1 MKPVGRLSLRLILI
15 TALVSLVVL
24 LGLTWLVGWG
34 FGVYTVRW
42 ATDLLFVFS
51 LCYTLF
57 GLTVWVG
64 RALRF
69 YTESGG
75 FRVQAYIM
83 ENDRLD
89 ISPRERAWWLLIHEN
104 QIFIGWVLAGLL
116 LMLLA
121 VLFGVVLNKQIPPDT
136 ILRFMIRGDLLR
148 LYPDRFR

>member
-1 MKPVGRLSLRLILI
+1 MKPVGRLSLRVILI
-15 TALVSLVVL
+15 SALFSMLIV
-24 LGLTWLVGWG
+24 LGLSWLFGWG

-42 ATDLLFVFS
+42 ATDLMFVFS
-51 LCYTLF
+51 LCHTLT
-57 GLTVWVG
+57 GLTIWVG

-75 FRVQAYIM
+75 FKVQAYVM

-89 ISPRERAWWLLIHEN
+89 ISPQERAWWLVIHEN
-104 QIFIGWVLAGLL
+104 QLFIGWVLAGLL

-121 VLFGVVLNKQIPPDT
+121 VLFGVVLTKQIPPDT
-136 ILRFMIRGDLLR
+136 ILRFMIRGDILR